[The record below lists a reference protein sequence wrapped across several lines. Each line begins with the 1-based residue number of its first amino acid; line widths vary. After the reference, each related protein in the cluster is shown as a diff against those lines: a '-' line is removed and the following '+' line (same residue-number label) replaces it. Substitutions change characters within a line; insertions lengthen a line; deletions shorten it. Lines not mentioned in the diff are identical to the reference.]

1 MNVYQYIKQAWNILF
16 SLKTSIKTVFPFGK
30 YDLGENILGLIAK
43 KEGLV
48 EYQIVN
54 HLARGTRR
62 KVSNTINNFLIP
74 YGFLYEEQS
83 TKSRRNVKN
92 AFGKGKEIKPRKYF
106 LTFKGFLV
114 SLTSVKLKDH
124 LIIKKYLE
132 FFPEKSKEDVLQY
145 LKNNI
150 LEYVYY
156 NHAIGLELN
165 NVKDLVFHIDDT
177 SPRWDVMDIGEGV
190 KEELKEL
197 ESKQSQLSE
206 KLFKDNENLFYLL
219 EYWAKA
225 LDSLTKKIDKEEL
238 LNKLEKESFYNQMKE
253 SGFYEKLGLN
263 DTILRKPIR
272 EINNLSLADM
282 FKDL

>member
-1 MNVYQYIKQAWNILF
+1 
-16 SLKTSIKTVFPFGK
+16 
-30 YDLGENILGLIAK
+30 
-43 KEGLV
+43 
-48 EYQIVN
+48 
-54 HLARGTRR
+54 
-62 KVSNTINNFLIP
+62 
-74 YGFLYEEQS
+74 
-83 TKSRRNVKN
+83 
-92 AFGKGKEIKPRKYF
+92 
-106 LTFKGFLV
+106 
-114 SLTSVKLKDH
+114 
-124 LIIKKYLE
+124 
-132 FFPEKSKEDVLQY
+132 
-145 LKNNI
+145 
-150 LEYVYY
+150 
-156 NHAIGLELN
+156 
-165 NVKDLVFHIDDT
+165 
-177 SPRWDVMDIGEGV
+177 MDIGEGV

-238 LNKLEKESFYNQMKE
+238 LNKLEKKSFYNQMKE